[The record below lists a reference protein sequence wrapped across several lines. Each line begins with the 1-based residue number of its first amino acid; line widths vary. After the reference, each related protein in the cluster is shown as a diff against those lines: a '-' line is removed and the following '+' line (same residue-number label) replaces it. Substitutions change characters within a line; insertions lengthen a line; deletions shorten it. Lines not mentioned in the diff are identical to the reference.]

1 MNNDQRRIMFEHTKQ
16 GAIDVVFGGD
26 PLHGD
31 HVERLRA
38 LLEHYIDEGQPHV
51 VLDLQGVPLID
62 SCGLELLL
70 EMHERYKRVGGALKL
85 SNVSQLCGEIL
96 KITGVG
102 QHFEIYPDT
111 GAAVGSFVR

>member
-1 MNNDQRRIMFEHTKQ
+1 MFEHTKQ
-16 GAIDVVFGGD
+16 GAIDVIFGGD
-26 PLHGD
+26 PLHGE

-38 LLEHYIDEGQPHV
+38 LLAHYVQDGQPHV

-62 SCGLELLL
+62 SAGLELLL
-70 EMHERYKRVGGALKL
+70 DVHEEYQRLGGAIKL
-85 SNVSQLCGEIL
+85 ASANQLCTEIL
-96 KITGVG
+96 KVTGVG

>member
-1 MNNDQRRIMFEHTKQ
+1 MFEHTKQ

-26 PLHGD
+26 PLNGD

-38 LLEHYIDEGQPHV
+38 LLENFAEEGQPHV

-62 SCGLELLL
+62 SAGLELLL
-70 EMHERYKRVGGALKL
+70 DMHEKYKQLGGAFKL
-85 SNVSQLCGEIL
+85 ASASQLCGEIL
-96 KITGVG
+96 KVTRVG
-102 QHFEIYPDT
+102 RHFELYPDT